1 MTRQLTAIIEREG
14 NGYVSFCP
22 EIDVASQGDT
32 VQEASNN
39 LREAVEL
46 FFETASPEEVSQR
59 RHDEIYIT
67 RLEIAVG

>member
-39 LREAVEL
+39 LREAVTVL
-46 FFETASPEEVSQR
+46 
-59 RHDEIYIT
+59 
-67 RLEIAVG
+67 